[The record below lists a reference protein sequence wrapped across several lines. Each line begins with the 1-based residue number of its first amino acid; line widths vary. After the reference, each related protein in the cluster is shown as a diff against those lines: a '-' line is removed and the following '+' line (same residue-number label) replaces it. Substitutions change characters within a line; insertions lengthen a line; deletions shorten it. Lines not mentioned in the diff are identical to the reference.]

1 MRLSKKIYA
10 AFLVFLLIAGVSIA
24 TFNIFYVPRGIHLAY
39 VISKPDA
46 HPQAFQWL
54 SLLMYKPVSRLA
66 FKYTGRYCDAPY
78 YEHGKLVPGENW
90 TVGMLVAAT
99 ADVTQD
105 QGREAYEYLNEA
117 LSRCDPNAISPGQP
131 LSPLHAAIMFRRA
144 EVVLALLKANA
155 NTFAKID
162 RPGKSIDGM
171 NALEFSHYL
180 EKVVNDEE
188 SRQAYSNI
196 AQLIV
201 QHNAGISTN
210 DAH

>member
-1 MRLSKKIYA
+1 MRLAKKFYA
-10 AFLVFLLIAGVSIA
+10 TFLAFLLIAVVSIA

-54 SLLMYKPVSRLA
+54 SLLMYKPVSRLV

-78 YEHGKLVPGENW
+78 YENGELIPGENW

-105 QGREAYEYLNEA
+105 QGQQTHEYLNEA

-155 NTFAKID
+155 STFTKID
-162 RPGKSIDGM
+162 LPGKSIDGM

-180 EKVVNDEE
+180 ETVVNDEE